1 MKKPEQASV
10 TQSPTAVP
18 SAPSRRT
25 RGAERDV
32 DPYLAVVGR
41 RIREI
46 RTEQSLTQA
55 ELAVKAGLQ
64 VTTIFSVEN
73 GLQYLTLKTLLGI
86 DPAAWWR
93 PTAANFFDKVT
104 KPVMFE
110 ALEQIDGPAL
120 ATRYASA
127 KKADLAATCERICA
141 GDFIGEVGTK
151 AAARAWLPAVSCSQ
165 RQNAAAEARPWASR
179 SAKRTT

>member
-86 DPAAWWR
+86 ARSLGVEP
-93 PTAANFFDKVT
+93 
-104 KPVMFE
+104 
-110 ALEQIDGPAL
+110 
-120 ATRYASA
+120 
-127 KKADLAATCERICA
+127 ADLLPSIYATEGQR
-141 GDFIGEVGTK
+141 DK
-151 AAARAWLPAVSCSQ
+151 APEPDRRTGRRSQPESDEGHRLEDLDTVLAEIDRLVQLARTM
-165 RQNAAAEARPWASR
+165 RTR
-179 SAKRTT
+179 SNPYGGRSKR